1 MLDQWSQKL
10 IGIGACSTWY
20 GGGGGGGGGAQG
32 SNVTGA

>member
-20 GGGGGGGGGAQG
+20 GGGGGGAQG